1 MAFKGVFKYKSKE
14 YRLINFTH
22 TVERTLDN
30 RGAPSSGVVAGIIS
44 VTIEV
49 GDNNDIAAWA
59 MLDYQ
64 ADEGEI
70 VLYKRD
76 SDATLRS
83 LNFSD
88 AYIFYYQEAFS
99 ADDST
104 PSTFTFSITARV
116 VDLTPDG
123 VEGTARWA

>member
-1 MAFKGVFKYKSKE
+1 MAFKGIFKYKGKE

-30 RGAPSSGVVAGIIS
+30 RGAPASGVVAGIINIT
-44 VTIEV
+44 VEI

-76 SDATLRS
+76 SEATLRS
-83 LNFSD
+83 LKFKD
-88 AYIFYYQEAFS
+88 AYIFFYQEIFNS
-99 ADDST
+99 DDTT
-104 PSTFTFSITARV
+104 PSIFSFSITARE
-116 VDLTPDG
+116 VDLSPDG
-123 VEGTARWA
+123 IMGTARWA